1 MKSVYRKI
9 LAWSLVTLAISLV
22 AFLFVTNQIV
32 MRLGAFD
39 VFPRL
44 QALEL
49 EDAQEAWESGGQAGL
64 AAFIARLDRLMS
76 GRHYLLDAHGRELS
90 SGTDRPD
97 LVARIN
103 GRWGQ
108 PIAVPEGAMIAS
120 RTADGRYT
128 MVITAPVTFK
138 PWTYLPYYGLIL
150 LAVAL
155 LCWLLAL
162 NIGSPLRSLARM
174 VERFGQ
180 GDLSIRA
187 HSTRRDEIGELAGAF
202 DRMADRIETLLTAER
217 RLLQDVS
224 HELRSPLARLGFAAE
239 LLRTAPDKEAA
250 MARLR
255 REIVRLSDLIGALL
269 QMTRAEG
276 DPLSGTRR
284 TFELD
289 QVVRDVVE
297 DCAVEA
303 TARGCEIACN
313 MNGSIAMVG
322 DPELTRRAI
331 ENVVR
336 NAVQY
341 SPEGGRVDVSL
352 EKDAANARIAV
363 RDRGAGV
370 PDDQLAK
377 IFQPFY
383 RVDGSRNAETGG
395 IGLGLAIARRAV
407 NVHHGSIDA
416 RNEETGLLVTIQL
429 PLDTDEPRRRNQ

>member
-9 LAWSLVTLAISLV
+9 LAWSLVTLVISLV
-22 AFLFVTNQIV
+22 AFLFVTNQIA
-32 MRLGAFD
+32 MRMGAFD

-49 EDAQEAWESGGQAGL
+49 EDAQEAWESGGQARL
-64 AAFIARLDRLMS
+64 AAVIARLDRLMAGKHSFLDAQARDLAS
-76 GRHYLLDAHGRELS
+76 GRDGS
-90 SGTDRPD
+90 Q
-97 LVARIN
+97 LVAHIN

-108 PIAVPEGAMIAS
+108 PIAVPEGVMIA
-120 RTADGRYT
+120 THTPDGRYT
-128 MVITAPVTFK
+128 LVVTAPVTFK

-162 NIGSPLRSLARM
+162 NIGSPLRSLART

-187 HSTRRDEIGELAGAF
+187 RSLRRDEIGDLADAF

-239 LLRTAPDKEAA
+239 LLNTASDKEAA
-250 MARLR
+250 MSRLR
-255 REIVRLSDLIGALL
+255 REIVRLSDLVGELL

-276 DPLSGTRR
+276 DPLSRNRR
-284 TFELD
+284 AFALD

-297 DCAVEA
+297 DCSVEA
-303 TARGCEIACN
+303 TARGCEIACS

-322 DPELTRRAI
+322 DPELTRRAV

-352 EKDAANARIAV
+352 EKDKARARIAV

-429 PLDTDEPRRRNQ
+429 PLES